1 MARNKLSIFFGAV
14 LIAIFIPSCGSSKE
28 LSALEGESG
37 IEMVH
42 IPRALGFMAKT
53 AGMFSGDNEDGKSL
67 KGFRS
72 MDVIT
77 CKKKAKK
84 NKIYDITKKI
94 IENDK
99 SELILEVT
107 ENREKTIIYGYPDF
121 KKKKIKDVWIFC
133 DEPSELTV
141 IRAKGSFDIGSI
153 IEDNLKKEQ

>member
-14 LIAIFIPSCGSSKE
+14 LIAMFIPSCGSSKE

-42 IPRALGFMAKT
+42 IPRALGFIAKT

-67 KGFRS
+67 KGFKS

-77 CKKKAKK
+77 CRNMSSRGKTYAV
-84 NKIYDITKKI
+84 TKRAI
-94 IENDK
+94 DSGK

-107 ENREKTIIYGYPDF
+107 EGKERTLIYGFPDYD
-121 KKKKIKDVWIFC
+121 KNKIKDIWIFS
-133 DEPSELTV
+133 DKPSELNV
-141 IRAKGSFDIGSI
+141 IHMNGSFDIGSI
-153 IEDNLKKEQ
+153 IGDKL